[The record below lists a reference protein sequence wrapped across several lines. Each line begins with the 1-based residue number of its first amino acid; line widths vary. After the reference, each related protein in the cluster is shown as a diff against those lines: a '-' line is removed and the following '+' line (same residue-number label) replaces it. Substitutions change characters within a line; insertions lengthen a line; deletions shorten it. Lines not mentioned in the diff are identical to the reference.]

1 MMNLRLRHW
10 LVAAALAAPALATA
24 QSLPMTREGLDG
36 ALAQYFAG
44 ADRNH
49 DGRIDRGEAAEALGY
64 ARSFLT
70 TQRDTEPFVMD
81 IGPDGRPRLS
91 LNEKGPLGTGGM
103 IDIAYRLADRDGDER
118 LSLDEVQGAGR
129 MAFDA
134 ADKDHDGI
142 LDDAERE
149 AAMEKLALFRKVLST
164 TG

>member
-1 MMNLRLRHW
+1 MDRLRPW
-10 LVAAALAAPALATA
+10 LMAAALIAPAMAAA
-24 QSLPMTREGLDG
+24 QQLPMTREGLDG

-49 DGRIDRGEAAEALGY
+49 DQRIDRGEAAEALGY

-70 TQRDTEPFVMD
+70 ARRDAEPFVMD
-81 IGPDGRPRLS
+81 VGPDGRPRLS
-91 LNEKGPLGTGGM
+91 LNEKGPLSTGGM
-103 IDIAYRLADRDGDER
+103 IDMAYRLADRDGDGM
-118 LSLDEVQGAGR
+118 LSLAEVQAAGR

-149 AAMEKLALFRKVLST
+149 AAMEKLTLFRKVLSAA
-164 TG
+164 G